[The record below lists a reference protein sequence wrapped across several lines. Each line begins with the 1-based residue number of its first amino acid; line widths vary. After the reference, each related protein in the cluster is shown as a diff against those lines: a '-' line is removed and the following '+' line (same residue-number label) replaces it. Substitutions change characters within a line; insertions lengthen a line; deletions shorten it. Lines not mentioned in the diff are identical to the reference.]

1 MHACLSARV
10 GVREHLPSWR
20 CIPRYVLSVCCS
32 TCRRWMAACA
42 CCANF
47 CARVV
52 CASISLSS
60 FLSPAHMHWWFANV
74 CGLPPDQCEHMSGG
88 VNGIGTDNTGYFS
101 SCHPL
106 AVVDTPLMYH
116 ASMCSL
122 LCMTM
127 HQAQCCFYACTSV
140 PNANP

>member
-1 MHACLSARV
+1 MRVHLRVLVCVSNCPRGAVYPDMSCRYAALHAVDGWQHVLVAPTSV
-10 GVREHLPSWR
+10 QES
-20 CIPRYVLSVCCS
+20 YVLRS
-32 TCRRWMAACA
+32 RYRL
-42 CCANF
+42 F
-47 CARVV
+47 
-52 CASISLSS
+52 SLQ
-60 FLSPAHMHWWFANV
+60 LI
-74 CGLPPDQCEHMSGG
+74 CTGGLPTFVACHQISANMMSGG